1 MSVRVNPKNPGG
13 VGFTVCNPLRE
24 RIYEFA
30 LTCQA
35 LSLCTH
41 QAKRVE
47 RIASVLVDEWSN
59 AGYEDPFF

>member
-1 MSVRVNPKNPGG
+1 VNPKNPGG
-13 VGFTVCNPLRE
+13 VGFTVRNPERE
-24 RIYEFA
+24 LLYEFA

-35 LSLCTH
+35 LSLSMN

-59 AGYEDPFF
+59 AGYEDPFL